1 MLCLEFFLH
10 NWYKSLNFTQNL
22 SIMST
27 SQRVQAISD
36 LVQVLSDA
44 EQTALLKELK
54 KAVLLA
60 KAERL
65 NRSVLSNTI
74 DMSLIVNEVYKVR
87 KAA

>member
-1 MLCLEFFLH
+1 MFGIFYLH
-10 NWYKSLNFTQNL
+10 YLYKSLIFTENL
-22 SIMST
+22 SLMST

-44 EQTALLKELK
+44 EQTALIKELK

-60 KAERL
+60 QAERL
-65 NRSVLSNTI
+65 NRSILSNTI
-74 DMSLIVNEVYKVR
+74 DMSLIINEVHKVR

>member
-1 MLCLEFFLH
+1 MFGIFYLH
-10 NWYKSLNFTQNL
+10 NLYKSLIFTKNL
-22 SIMST
+22 VIMST

-36 LVQVLSDA
+36 LVQVLTDA

-74 DMSLIVNEVYKVR
+74 DMSLIIKEVHKVR